1 MSESKYNPDVLSC
14 LANLSND
21 EVFTPPN
28 VVNSMLDMLPQELF
42 ENKATTFL
50 DIGTKSGVFL
60 REIAKR
66 LIKGLESEIPDLQ
79 KRVDHILHKQLFGI
93 ATTELTS
100 LVSRRTL
107 YCSKYPNCRYS
118 ASLFDTVEGNIRFR
132 AKKHDFV
139 NGRCKWCGAS
149 AAQFDRDDGLESH
162 AYEFIHTD
170 KPEEIFNMKFDVIVG
185 NPPYQMNVG
194 NEGGNSSK
202 AKAIYHRFVES
213 AINLSPHFI
222 CMITPSRWMT
232 KSSEGIPIEWI
243 DNMLSCNKIKIMHD
257 FLDSKNCFPGVDIT
271 GGVNYFLWEN
281 SYFGKCE
288 YYLHGDKRVDIR
300 FDYLNTR
307 NSGVLIRDSYAMAI
321 LEKILD
327 IEGEYYLDDDSNLSG
342 LVSPKDYFTNKQF
355 LTSSWS
361 DYCSHKDET
370 NSIKYY
376 LNKNIHKLDYAW
388 ISEYDIP
395 KNRISIKLN
404 KVYIPAANG
413 SMDQVLGRPFY
424 GEPNSVCSQTYLVI
438 GYDPERHNFSK
449 EECLNIIS
457 YIKTR
462 FFRYLVSIKKKTQNG
477 PRGVYQF
484 VPLQDFSKPWV
495 DEELY
500 KKYNLT
506 ADEIKFIESMIKP
519 ME

>member
-66 LIKGLESEIPDLQ
+66 LIKGLESEIPNLQ

-132 AKKHDFV
+132 AKKHEFV

-170 KPEEIFNMKFDVIVG
+170 KPQEIFNMKFDVIVG
-185 NPPYQMNVG
+185 NPPYQLAD
-194 NEGGNSSK
+194 GGGGAS
-202 AKAIYHRFVES
+202 AMPIYQLFVTQ
-213 AINLSPHFI
+213 AVKLDPRYLV
-222 CMITPSRWMT
+222 MIIPSRWFAGGRGLDEFRCEMLH
-232 KSSEGIPIEWI
+232 
-243 DNMLSCNKIKIMHD
+243 DNRIREIVDYPNASD
-257 FLDSKNCFPGVDIT
+257 CFPGVEIK
-271 GGVNYFLWEN
+271 GGVCYLKWDRDNCGECCVKTFNKGECDIANRPLLEDGSEIFIRYNKAISIFRKVRELQELTLESRISSLKPFGLRTYELGEDSPFAN
-281 SYFGKCE
+281 SVKLYAN
-288 YYLHGDKRVDIR
+288 KRVGYIGKSLISQN
-300 FDYLNTR
+300 FNWV
-307 NSGVLIRDSYAMAI
+307 SKWKVLISRAYGA
-321 LEKILD
+321 
-327 IEGEYYLDDDSNLSG
+327 G
-342 LVSPKDYFTNKQF
+342 
-355 LTSSWS
+355 
-361 DYCSHKDET
+361 DEFPHQ
-370 NSIKYY
+370 I
-376 LNKNIHKLDYAW
+376 I
-388 ISEYDIP
+388 
-395 KNRISIKLN
+395 NRPTI
-404 KVYIPAANG
+404 
-413 SMDQVLGRPFY
+413 
-424 GEPNSVCSQTYLVI
+424 GEPGSCCTETYLVI
-438 GYDPERHNFSK
+438 GPLSSK
-449 EECLNIIS
+449 TECENLMS
-457 YIKTR
+457 YIRTR
-462 FFRYLVSIKKKTQNG
+462 FFRFLVMLRKNTQDA
-477 PRGVYQF
+477 PKIVYSF
-484 VPLQDFSKPWV
+484 VPMQDFSKPWV

>member
-1 MSESKYNPDVLSC
+1 
-14 LANLSND
+14 
-21 EVFTPPN
+21 
-28 VVNSMLDMLPQELF
+28 
-42 ENKATTFL
+42 
-50 DIGTKSGVFL
+50 
-60 REIAKR
+60 
-66 LIKGLESEIPDLQ
+66 
-79 KRVDHILHKQLFGI
+79 
-93 ATTELTS
+93 
-100 LVSRRTL
+100 
-107 YCSKYPNCRYS
+107 
-118 ASLFDTVEGNIRFR
+118 
-132 AKKHDFV
+132 
-139 NGRCKWCGAS
+139 
-149 AAQFDRDDGLESH
+149 
-162 AYEFIHTD
+162 
-170 KPEEIFNMKFDVIVG
+170 
-185 NPPYQMNVG
+185 
-194 NEGGNSSK
+194 
-202 AKAIYHRFVES
+202 
-213 AINLSPHFI
+213 
-222 CMITPSRWMT
+222 
-232 KSSEGIPIEWI
+232 
-243 DNMLSCNKIKIMHD
+243 MHD
-257 FLDSKNCFPGVDIT
+257 FLDSKDCFPGVDIK

-281 SYFGKCE
+281 SCLGKCE
-288 YYLHGDKRVDIR
+288 YYLHGDKKVDVR

-361 DYCSHKDET
+361 DYCRHKDET

-388 ISEYDIP
+388 ISENDIP

-404 KVYIPAANG
+404 KVFIPAAGGTGND
-413 SMDQVLGRPFY
+413 DQVLGRPFY

-449 EECLNIIS
+449 KECLNIIS

-484 VPLQDFSKPWV
+484 VPMQDFSKPWV

>member
-79 KRVDHILHKQLFGI
+79 MRVDHILHKQLFGI

-185 NPPYQMNVG
+185 NPPYQMGTAGEENG
-194 NEGGNSSK
+194 AQ
-202 AKAIYHRFVES
+202 AKPIYDKFVEHAKKMLPRFVV
-213 AINLSPHFI
+213 
-222 CMITPSRWMT
+222 MIIPSRWFTGGWGLDEFRDAMI
-232 KSSEGIPIEWI
+232 S
-243 DNMLSCNKIKIMHD
+243 DNHMMSLHD
-257 FLDSKNCFPGVDIT
+257 FPNSNDCFPGVLIK
-271 GGVNYFLWEN
+271 GGVCYFLWSRDYNGECCVVTHRDN
-281 SYFGKCE
+281 GISKAKRYLKESNTGVFVRWNEAVEISRKVSDKKEPSLMSIVSSQKPFG
-288 YYLHGDKRVDIR
+288 LGTSFHGSKSLVKDGISIYERG
-300 FDYLNTR
+300 
-307 NSGVLIRDSYAMAI
+307 GVGY
-321 LEKILD
+321 
-327 IEGEYYLDDDSNLSG
+327 
-342 LVSPKDYFTNKQF
+342 VSRHQ
-355 LTSSWS
+355 
-361 DYCSHKDET
+361 
-370 NSIKYY
+370 
-376 LNKNIHKLDYAW
+376 
-388 ISEYDIP
+388 IP
-395 KNRISIKLN
+395 KLRENIDMY
-404 KVYIPAANG
+404 KVYISAAYGAGEGFPHQILNVPIFGDKG
-413 SMDQVLGRPFY
+413 SCCT
-424 GEPNSVCSQTYLVI
+424 ETYIMI
-438 GYDPERHNFSK
+438 GAFKKANEAKNL
-449 EECLNIIS
+449 ET
-457 YIKTR
+457 YIRTR
-462 FFRYLVSIKKKTQNG
+462 FFRFMVMILKNSQHALKK
-477 PRGVYQF
+477 VYQL
-484 VPLQDFSKPWV
+484 VPMQDFSKPWV

-506 ADEIKFIESMIKP
+506 VDEIKFIESMIKP